1 MNVIF
6 MDSRFVKPE
15 NWQYLTDVLK
25 IKEIFSFD
33 ASNELMTKLE
43 PLRSRGLF
51 ISYQGN
57 MSEDEFS
64 KKITF
69 RIANLIKSSVPTS
82 FSELP
87 EDLSERYP
95 FCSASKKFAPIGN
108 LIKTQDNN
116 FLILGKIE
124 WISYGE
130 AIFMKRVSQYR
141 DMASDIVNFALN
153 ILKKQLNTDVYRDR
167 ICSYMIDSISG
178 KEYLLTRNRWRKPK
192 KRLIPVINTLLK
204 QSYPQIFPSQNKG
217 GKIVATSFY
226 NLETLETYKVK
237 WREYL
242 DELKREETMEIQSW
256 EDEQRARE
264 DAEEERR
271 MIDDFWEEL
280 GENRWNID

>member
-57 MSEDEFS
+57 MREDDFS

-69 RIANLIKSSVPTS
+69 RIANLIKSSVPN

-108 LIKTQDNN
+108 LIKTQDDN
-116 FLILGKIE
+116 FLVLGNIN
-124 WISYGE
+124 WITYGE
-130 AIFMKRVSQYR
+130 SIFIKSVSQYR
-141 DMASDIVNFALN
+141 DIASDIVNFALN

-178 KEYLLTRNRWRKPK
+178 EEYILTRNGWKRPK
-192 KRLIPVINTLLK
+192 KRLIPAVNTLLK
-204 QSYPQIFPSQNKG
+204 QSFPQIFPSQNKG

-226 NLETLETYKVK
+226 NLDVLEEHRVK

-242 DELKREETMEIQSW
+242 DELKREEMMEIQSW

-264 DAEEERR
+264 DEEEERK
-271 MIDDFWEEL
+271 MIEDFWKEL
-280 GENRWNID
+280 GENAWNID